1 MKKNYKS
8 DLMYYCKLF
17 ENDILNHRVI
27 EEKPAKFRRDLAGI
41 AFACISSRF
50 PVLEGWVQGRIVR
63 SSLCLP
69 VGSTPK
75 IYSPPGKSSFIVIFC
90 IFRVCCHI
98 CTSVFQKMWIFSRG
112 WYHFFIKITCRLQ
125 R

>member
-27 EEKPAKFRRDLAGI
+27 EERPAKFRRDLACI

-50 PVLEGWVQGRIVR
+50 PVIEGWLQG
-63 SSLCLP
+63 
-69 VGSTPK
+69 
-75 IYSPPGKSSFIVIFC
+75 
-90 IFRVCCHI
+90 
-98 CTSVFQKMWIFSRG
+98 
-112 WYHFFIKITCRLQ
+112 
-125 R
+125 